1 MTATRALQIMACGS
15 AFLVLAACG
24 SSSSKTGVSSP
35 PSATSAAT
43 GSTSAS
49 SSAAGQA
56 RLAAIVAQQSDLPA
70 GWSATA
76 YQADPSSAASQAAM
90 LACVGEKN
98 TDPDKVGEAHSSD
111 YSQGQASISSQAA
124 SYKSQSDIDSDIAVL
139 KNPKISSCYEQL
151 IKTQV
156 AASLPQG
163 TQIKA
168 VSITITPGSGGGPAN
183 VVATGTGTVTVSA
196 AGGQASVYLDVA
208 FITGPKIEA
217 EADFENIGSPVAA
230 GVRTALIAAIAGRAA
245 NG

>member
-24 SSSSKTGVSSP
+24 SSSSKTRVSSP

-90 LACVGEKN
+90 LACVGAKN

-124 SYKSQSDIDSDIAVL
+124 SYKSQRDIDSDIAVL

>member
-1 MTATRALQIMACGS
+1 
-15 AFLVLAACG
+15 
-24 SSSSKTGVSSP
+24 
-35 PSATSAAT
+35 
-43 GSTSAS
+43 
-49 SSAAGQA
+49 
-56 RLAAIVAQQSDLPA
+56 
-70 GWSATA
+70 
-76 YQADPSSAASQAAM
+76 M
-90 LACVGEKN
+90 LACVGGKN

-156 AASLPQG
+156 ASSLPQG

-196 AGGQASVYLDVA
+196 PGGQASVYLDVA

-217 EADFENIGSPVAA
+217 EADFENLGSPVPA
-230 GVRTALIAAIAGRAA
+230 GVRTALVTAIAGRAA